1 MLSVV
6 TLPRCSRWQ
15 HHSHPRHA
23 APPNYHYN
31 GRMVNVA
38 SAQASMQV
46 RPKDKDGERREDR
59 DADEGD
65 WTFARF
71 RAQIRKEVEEESRR
85 LEELE
90 EKRHRRAGAVEEP
103 VVKPK
108 PKEPV
113 GREREEGEEEGAGLA
128 VAPRTPRAKPR
139 MRHHQQEAAAALDMT
154 PEER

>member
-1 MLSVV
+1 
-6 TLPRCSRWQ
+6 
-15 HHSHPRHA
+15 
-23 APPNYHYN
+23 
-31 GRMVNVA
+31 
-38 SAQASMQV
+38 MQV
-46 RPKDKDGERREDR
+46 RPKDKDGERREDH
-59 DADEGD
+59 ADEGD

-113 GREREEGEEEGAGLA
+113 VREREEGEEEGAGLA
-128 VAPRTPRAKPR
+128 VTPRAPRAKPR
-139 MRHHQQEAAAALDMT
+139 MRAHHQQEAAALDMT